1 MNGSREPEVFWGLE
15 EPGHAIFNVT
25 GPFQS
30 GQHVIDHVLNVGMI
44 ILLIIVMMSLGCT
57 MDISKIKHCLL
68 RPKGIGIALLAQ
80 YGIMPLAAFCLG
92 HIFYLGP
99 VESVAVLICGCCPG
113 GNLSNIFS
121 LALKGDMNLSIVMTV
136 SSTALALGMMPLL
149 LYIYCLGID
158 IGPIQNAVPY
168 GQITI
173 SLTLTVFPCAVGIF
187 VNSKWPQYSRR
198 IIKTCIVITAVASV
212 VVLMLYLIYVKSN
225 IFVIVSPKLLATA
238 MLMPAI
244 GYILG
249 YAMSTLCKLSERCKR
264 TVCMETGCQNIH
276 LCLAILKVAFP
287 PEVIGALF
295 LFPIIYLIFQVLEG
309 FSLVLAFRLYHRIK
323 TKDVTKKMCTGV
335 DGIKDEDNTLHEGT
349 CTPAALAQLT
359 SKDTKRTRV

>member
-1 MNGSREPEVFWGLE
+1 MNGSREPGVFWGLE

-80 YGIMPLAAFCLG
+80 YGIMPLAAFCLS

-198 IIKTCIVITAVASV
+198 IIK
-212 VVLMLYLIYVKSN
+212 
-225 IFVIVSPKLLATA
+225 KLLATA

-335 DGIKDEDNTLHEGT
+335 DGIKDEDNTSHEGT